1 MPLFDIEVFPFMI
14 VPSFVMMGIEAE
26 TQEEAEN
33 IALNY
38 YLEEAKR
45 VKPVKTIKK
54 YLDPKMMEKENGN

>member
-1 MPLFDIEVFPFMI
+1 MPLFDIEVYPFMI

-26 TQEEAEN
+26 TQEEAEG

-45 VKPVKTIKK
+45 VKPVKTISVSSHSPATGGK
-54 YLDPKMMEKENGN
+54 DV

>member
-1 MPLFDIEVFPFMI
+1 MPLFDIEVYPFMI

-26 TQEEAEN
+26 TQEEAEG

-45 VKPVKTIKK
+45 VKPVKTIKE
-54 YLDPKMMEKENGN
+54 YLDPKILEKKDNE